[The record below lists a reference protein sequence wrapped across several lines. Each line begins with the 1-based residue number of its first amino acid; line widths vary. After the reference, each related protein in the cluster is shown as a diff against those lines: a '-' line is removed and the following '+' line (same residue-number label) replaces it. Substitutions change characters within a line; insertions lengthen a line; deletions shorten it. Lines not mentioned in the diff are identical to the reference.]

1 MFLVYLAAVCSALAL
16 ISGIAAVGSGHH
28 WHFTTKDILQGKR
41 NAVLYVWVTFS
52 SIFSLAHLASLTG
65 FGLDYGWQYKDNET
79 ALWMVIH
86 SGIAVLL
93 IAAHLFIRRTL
104 ILGTGDEYVWG
115 PNSVSE
121 R

>member
-1 MFLVYLAAVCSALAL
+1 MFLVYLAAVSSALAL

-28 WHFTTKDILQGKR
+28 WHFTHKDIFAGKR

-52 SIFSLAHLASLTG
+52 SIFSLAHLTSLTG
-65 FGLDYGWQYKDNET
+65 FGLEYNWQYKDSET

-86 SGIAVLL
+86 SGAAILL
-93 IAAHLFIRRTL
+93 IAAHLFIKRTL
-104 ILGTGDEYVWG
+104 TTGTGDEYVWG

-121 R
+121 